1 MRLNTNTCTERLLA
15 QRAPQF
21 PSIVVAFY
29 LSLVVMYFQFAVDIS
44 ELGNRVLEMSVW
56 NSATFSRNSFL
67 GHLQIGL
74 DAWKWQPN
82 PTPHWYPLKQKVGK
96 DYFDLSAKYLEFWQ

>member
-1 MRLNTNTCTERLLA
+1 
-15 QRAPQF
+15 
-21 PSIVVAFY
+21 
-29 LSLVVMYFQFAVDIS
+29 
-44 ELGNRVLEMSVW
+44 MSVW

-82 PTPHWYPLKQKVGK
+82 PTPHWYPLKQKVSK
-96 DYFDLSAKYLEFWQ
+96 IYFELS